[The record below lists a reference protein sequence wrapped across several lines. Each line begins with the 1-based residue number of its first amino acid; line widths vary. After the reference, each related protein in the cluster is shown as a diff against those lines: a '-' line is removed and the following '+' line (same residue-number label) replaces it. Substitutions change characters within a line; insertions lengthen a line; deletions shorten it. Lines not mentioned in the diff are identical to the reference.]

1 MAYTLDLGSSA
12 SGMRVQVPPLVCR
25 SFFLSL
31 KIVLRF
37 FEVFDKPLM
46 SLLNFFDAANDNR
59 LFLRC
64 RFFCRLPNLIRDD
77 ETLKTCLSARAA
89 NAVE

>member
-1 MAYTLDLGSSA
+1 M
-12 SGMRVQVPPLVCR
+12 QV
-25 SFFLSL
+25 FFIAVFFIAENCI
-31 KIVLRF
+31 KIF

-46 SLLNFFDAANDNR
+46 SLLNFFDTANDNR
-59 LFLRC
+59 LFLQC
-64 RFFCRLPNLIRDD
+64 RFFCRLPNLVRDD